1 MSILRRQI
9 EGSNHSISTWNWP
22 YNRFPDLD
30 CSIYLQDLNTD
41 CVCRYAFS
49 FDVAQKLHELNSIA
63 PLKLM
68 PNEDATFGFWVMG
81 MQLRHIAHP
90 KVRAAAGGCCFYV

>member
-1 MSILRRQI
+1 MRI
-9 EGSNHSISTWNWP
+9 GANFGTVAP
-22 YNRFPDLD
+22 V
-30 CSIYLQDLNTD
+30 NTT
-41 CVCRYAFS
+41 CGHACRYAFS

-90 KVRAAAGGCCFYV
+90 KVRAAAGGCCFYM